1 MITII
6 LFILI
11 LSLLVFVHEFGHFS
25 VAKWAGMKVEEFGF
39 GFPPKLFG
47 IKKGETLYS
56 VNLIP
61 LGGFVKIFGESGEE
75 RDDPRSFAGKSKRK
89 RFLVLVAGV
98 VMNALFAWLLLAGGF
113 MYGLPAGLDE
123 PLPGNPSV
131 RDVSVQV
138 TYVLPDSTADR
149 AGLTMGDEVLAV
161 NGTSSMDADRAREL
175 IGLVPSGQDLTLI
188 VSRDGVSRDV
198 ILAPELIDDGRVV
211 IGTQLTTVGLVSYG
225 PIASV
230 IQGANATINLTAAT
244 LEGFGSLLGRLFKG
258 EGVSADLAGPV
269 GIAAMT
275 GDVAELGIPYLIHFT
290 ALLSINLAI
299 LNILPFPAL
308 DGGRIFFLFVE
319 AIRRKPISEKIERS
333 AHGLGFLLLILLVI
347 LVTYRDI
354 AGLISG

>member
-1 MITII
+1 MTTII
-6 LFILI
+6 LFIVI

-25 VAKWAGMKVEEFGF
+25 IAKWAGMKVEEFGF
-39 GFPPKLFG
+39 GFPPRLFG
-47 IKKGETLYS
+47 IKRGETVYS

-75 RDDPRSFAGKSKRK
+75 RDDPQSFAGKTKRK

-98 VMNALFAWLLLAGGF
+98 VMNVLFAWLLLAGGF

-123 PLPGNPSV
+123 PLPGNPTV
-131 RDVSVQV
+131 KDASVQV
-138 TYVLPDSTADR
+138 TYVLPDSSADR
-149 AGLTMGDEVLAV
+149 AGIALGDQVLAV
-161 NGTSSMDADRAREL
+161 NGTSAMDAPRAQEL
-175 IGLVPSGQDLTLI
+175 IGLVPAGQDLTLI
-188 VSRDGVSRDV
+188 VNREGISRDV
-198 ILAPELIDDGRVV
+198 ILAPEQIDDGRVV

-225 PIASV
+225 PLESIV
-230 IQGANATINLTAAT
+230 QGGNATVNLTAAT
-244 LEGFGSLLGRLFKG
+244 LDGFGALMGRLFKG

-275 GDVAELGIPYLIHFT
+275 GDIAELGIPYLIHFT

-308 DGGRIFFLFVE
+308 DGGRIFFLFIE
-319 AIRRKPISEKIERS
+319 AVRRKPVSEKIER
-333 AHGLGFLLLILLVI
+333 ATHGVGFLLLILLVI

-354 AGLISG
+354 VGLISG